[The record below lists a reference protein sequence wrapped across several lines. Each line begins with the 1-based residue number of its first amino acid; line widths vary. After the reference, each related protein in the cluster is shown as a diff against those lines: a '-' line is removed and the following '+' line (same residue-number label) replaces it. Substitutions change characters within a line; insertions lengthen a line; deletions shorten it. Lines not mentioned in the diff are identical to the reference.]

1 MHRIGRVPKK
11 DSGKPRPIT
20 DCSRPYGSALN
31 DHIKNDLVSL
41 LFLLLKFI
49 LANKERLHKTK
60 IRGTDKLQLLRGML
74 QLLITKISNRSV
86 KLKNNHITEITK
98 LVKLVYG

>member
-20 DCSRPYGSALN
+20 DCSRPYGSTLN
-31 DHIKNDLVSL
+31 DHIKHDLVSL
-41 LFLLLKFI
+41 LFFYYRSLWISTIQYTI
-49 LANKERLHKTK
+49 LANKERRYKTK

-74 QLLITKISNRSV
+74 HLLTTKI
-86 KLKNNHITEITK
+86 
-98 LVKLVYG
+98 